1 MPQDIVP
8 SFTEIP
14 VRFKPRARLLSQ
26 LGDQLIKNEYIA
38 IIELVKNAYDADATK
53 VDIYMENVDQPGAGL
68 IIIEDDGFGMDSYI
82 VENVWM
88 EPGSDFKAE
97 KFQNKEVTPKFKRLP
112 IGEKGIGRF
121 GVHKL
126 GHRIE
131 MTTKKKDSK
140 EVFVSI
146 DWRIFEN
153 FRYLEEVPIKII
165 EREVPQHFKQGKSG
179 TNIVISDLRNEITRG
194 LAREVK
200 RAITSLT
207 SPFESN
213 DAFVADFDV
222 TDKPGWLD
230 GLLDW
235 AEVKHYALYN
245 FKIRIKDDRIVDFRY
260 KFMPWPS
267 MSRLSERDEGNNS
280 AIIQQFSLL
289 KNSNDVRFSL
299 SDYKIGEVNFE
310 GYIFDR
316 DAFVLRL
323 GVTDKKGF
331 KEYLDNNCGIR
342 VFRDGLRIYDYGERE
357 NDWLGL
363 DLRRVNNPTKSIS
376 NNIVLGAV
384 YLNRADSSDL
394 IEKTNREGF
403 VENGAYVAFKDSI
416 IHCIE
421 IIETYRYTDKLR
433 LREMYGP
440 TPKSEPVLQVL
451 GDLQEYVERNVKDS
465 DVKVQIKKYLVKIES
480 DYKRINEN
488 LLKAAGAGLSM
499 SVVIHEV
506 EKIILEVQKVLKA
519 EAASERVVNLVQH
532 LSSLIDGYSEIIKKS
547 TQTNEDLKK
556 VIDQALFN
564 TEYRIASHQI
574 EILPAYRNYTGKSK
588 TQVAR
593 SLLIGSLMNLI
604 DNSIYWLEKSGKQDK
619 KIFLDIVDSEK
630 YLNIIFADN
639 GTGFI
644 IPTEDITEPFVSGKP
659 GGMGL
664 GLHIV
669 NEIMIAQ
676 GGRID
681 FPDPTE
687 FELPKDF
694 YHGAIIAL
702 TFKK

>member
-1 MPQDIVP
+1 MSQEIVP
-8 SFTEIP
+8 RFTEIP

-38 IIELVKNAYDADATK
+38 IIELVKNAYDADATR
-53 VDIYMENVDQPGAGL
+53 VEIYMENVDNPGAGL
-68 IIIEDDGFGMDSYI
+68 IIIEDDGFGMDADI

-97 KFQNKEVTPKFKRLP
+97 KFQNKEATPKFRRLP

-131 MTTKKKDSK
+131 MTTKKKNSK

-146 DWRIFEN
+146 DWRIFDN

-165 EREVPQHFKQGKSG
+165 ERDTPQHFKEGRSG

-207 SPFESN
+207 SPFDSN
-213 DAFVADFDV
+213 DAFIAEFDV
-222 TDKPGWLD
+222 TDKPAWFD

-235 AEVKHYALYN
+235 SEVKHYALYN
-245 FKIRIKDDRIVDFRY
+245 FKLHIKDDRIIDFSY
-260 KFMPWPS
+260 KFTPWPT
-267 MSRLSERDEGNNS
+267 MSRLSEREDNIS
-280 AIIQQFSLL
+280 SPIIQQFAMLE
-289 KNSNDVRFSL
+289 NSDNIQFSL
-299 SDYKIGEVNFE
+299 SDHKIGEIIFE
-310 GYIFDR
+310 GFIFDR
-316 DAFVLRL
+316 DAFILRL

-331 KEYLDNNCGIR
+331 KDYLDNNCGIR
-342 VFRDGLRIYDYGERE
+342 VFRDGLRVYDYGERE

-363 DLRRVNNPTKSIS
+363 DLRRVNNPTKAIS

-403 VENGAYVAFKDSI
+403 VENKAYSAFKDSI

-421 IIETYRYTDKLR
+421 IVETYRYMDKLR

-451 GDLQEYVERNVKDS
+451 GDLQEYVERNVKDLE
-465 DVKVQIKKYLVKIES
+465 VKVQIKKYLVKIES

-506 EKIILEVQKVLKA
+506 EKIILEVQKVLRA
-519 EAASERVVNLVQH
+519 DSASDRVIALVQH
-532 LSSLIDGYSEIIKKS
+532 LSSLVDGYSEIIKKS
-547 TQTNEDLKK
+547 TQTNEDLKL
-556 VIDQALFN
+556 VLDQALFN
-564 TEYRIASHQI
+564 TEYRLASHQI
-574 EILPAYRNYTGKSK
+574 VVLRAYRDYVGKSK
-588 TQVAR
+588 TKVAR

-604 DNSIYWLEKSGKQDK
+604 DNSIYWLEKSGKHDK
-619 KIFLDIVDSEK
+619 KIFLNIVDSPG

-644 IPTEDITEPFVSGKP
+644 LPTGDITEPFVSAKP

-669 NEIMIAQ
+669 SEIMLAQ
-676 GGRID
+676 GGKID
-681 FPDPTE
+681 FPDAAE
-687 FELPKDF
+687 FELPEDF
-694 YHGAIIAL
+694 LYGAVIAL